1 MITIK
6 HSRHMPAADLGVS
19 CTIHGQTLV
28 VHSMTVIDLFSKR
41 AKARRGEIPDAYQYE
56 HLPEAL
62 RVQIIHIMRD
72 ALGDPD
78 VYSSKTLEY
87 MKFIHDTLC
96 REYDIFAQPEEA
108 QFGNSSN
115 ISRVYNYFL
124 KEEDLEKALDV
135 IELGFRVIDIFCRG
149 NEFTSSS
156 RPKINPDDAID
167 ELNSR
172 MRYHGVGYQYESG
185 ELVKVDDQVV
195 HQEAVKPALQALR
208 GKEFRGPNEEFL
220 KAFEHYRHG
229 RHKEALNESLKS
241 FESTMKV
248 ICSLNG
254 WAFNTKD
261 TASRLIDVLM
271 ANHLIPDYLQTH
283 YTSLAAGLKSGI
295 PTVRNRVGGH
305 GQGGDPIAVPDHL
318 VAYHLHLTASTI
330 LMLVTAN
337 KAVNRM
343 P

>member
-1 MITIK
+1 M
-6 HSRHMPAADLGVS
+6 
-19 CTIHGQTLV
+19 TL
-28 VHSMTVIDLFSKR
+28 IDLFSTR
-41 AKARRGEIPDAYQYE
+41 AKARRGEIPDVYQYDN
-56 HLPEAL
+56 LPEAL
-62 RVQIIHIMRD
+62 RVQIVHIMRD
-72 ALGDPD
+72 ALGTPD
-78 VYSSKTLEY
+78 ADNSKTHEY

-96 REYDIFAQPEEA
+96 REYGIFALTEEA
-108 QFGNSSN
+108 QYGNPDYISS
-115 ISRVYNYFL
+115 VYNHFL

-135 IELGFRVIDIFCRG
+135 VELGFRVIDRLCREY
-149 NEFTSSS
+149 EFTSYS

-167 ELNSR
+167 ELNFR

-185 ELVKVDDQVV
+185 ELIKVDDQVV

-208 GKEFRGPNEEFL
+208 GKEFKGPNEEYL

-248 ICSLNG
+248 ICRLNG
-254 WAFNTKD
+254 WAFDSKD

-305 GQGGDPIAVPDHL
+305 GQGGDPITVPDHL

-337 KAVNRM
+337 KAVNRT